1 MTRNILSKRSH
12 RLTDDNLNAR
22 KIVKS
27 AVKARTETTC
37 CFDHDISG
45 QKYHDDWNDSHVT
58 ERKEA
63 HEKCNV
69 SSQSELEVSGREVK
83 EIDVNLQ
90 VNKLFGPRGR
100 RDI

>member
-1 MTRNILSKRSH
+1 M
-12 RLTDDNLNAR
+12 
-22 KIVKS
+22 KS

-45 QKYHDDWNDSHVT
+45 QKYHDDWNDSYVT

-63 HEKCNV
+63 HENCNV

-83 EIDVNLQ
+83 EIDVELTSEQLIWRGKRRQIEFLQ
-90 VNKLFGPRGR
+90 EKETGSCAKKKRGEPK
-100 RDI
+100 